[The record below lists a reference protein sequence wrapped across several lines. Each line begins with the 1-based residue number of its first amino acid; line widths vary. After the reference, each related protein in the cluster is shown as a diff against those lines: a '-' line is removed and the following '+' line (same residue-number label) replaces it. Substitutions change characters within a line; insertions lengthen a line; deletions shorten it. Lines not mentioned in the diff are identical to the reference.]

1 MLALAIAT
9 AIGAAIWLL
18 RGRSE
23 EPEEKGPRAATVKT
37 VPAARALV
45 QRTLGGVG
53 DVLATESVTL
63 TAEAPGR
70 VEAILFRE
78 GVRVG
83 RGAVLVR
90 LRAAQERA
98 DVAAA
103 NAEAAEIAGRLSRLE
118 RLAAEGAAA
127 RGEVEDLRR
136 QLQAARARTASAATR
151 IDDFTIRAP
160 FAGVVGLRDVS
171 VGAVVQSGDAIA
183 TLDAIDQ
190 VDVRFTV
197 PERDL
202 GRLRVGAR
210 VEARSAA
217 FDRAFTG
224 RLRLVDSRLDPANR
238 TVRAEARLAN
248 PGRQLRPGML
258 LNVTLAAEAA
268 QSVVVPPVAVQVQG
282 GEQFVYV
289 AAGGKAKRTPVE
301 VGQREP
307 ERLEI
312 VRGLKP
318 GDRVI
323 VEGLQQV
330 NDGGPVREAG
340 RGGARGGQGGG
351 QGGGAGERRGGPPR

>member
-1 MLALAIAT
+1 VHLSPKLRWALIALAAV
-9 AIGAAIWLL
+9 AVAVAAYLLL

-23 EPEEKGPRAATVKT
+23 EPEEKGPRETPIVTAPAE
-37 VPAARALV
+37 AARV
-45 QRTLGGVG
+45 QRTVRGVG
-53 DVLATESVTL
+53 DVRATESVTL

-78 GVRVG
+78 GARVG
-83 RGAVLVR
+83 RGAILVR

-98 DVAAA
+98 DVSAAQ
-103 NAEAAEIAGRLSRLE
+103 AEAAEIAGRLARLE

-151 IDDFTIRAP
+151 IDDYTIRAP
-160 FAGVVGLRDVS
+160 FAGVIGLRDIS
-171 VGAVVQSGDAIA
+171 VG
-183 TLDAIDQ
+183 AIDQ
-190 VDVRFTV
+190 VDVRFAV
-197 PERDL
+197 PEREL
-202 GRLRVGAR
+202 GRLRVGAA
-210 VEARSAA
+210 VEARSTA
-217 FDRAFTG
+217 FDRPFTG
-224 RLRLVDSRLDPANR
+224 RLRLIDSRVDPANR
-238 TVRAEARLAN
+238 TVRAEARMAN

-258 LNVTLAAEAA
+258 AEITIAAEAA

-289 AAGGKAKRTPVE
+289 SANGKAKRTPVE

-307 ERLEI
+307 GRLEI
-312 VRGLKP
+312 LRGLKP

-330 NDGGPVREAG
+330 NDGGPVREAQPGRRPEGG
-340 RGGARGGQGGG
+340 RGKP
-351 QGGGAGERRGGPPR
+351 E

>member
-1 MLALAIAT
+1 VHLSPKLRWALIALAAV
-9 AIGAAIWLL
+9 AVAVAAYLLL

-23 EPEEKGPRAATVKT
+23 EPEEKGPRETPVVTAPAE
-37 VPAARALV
+37 AARV
-45 QRTLGGVG
+45 QRTVRGVG
-53 DVLATESVTL
+53 DVRATESVTL

-78 GVRVG
+78 GARVG
-83 RGAVLVR
+83 RGAILVR

-98 DVAAA
+98 DVSAAQ
-103 NAEAAEIAGRLSRLE
+103 AEAAEIAGRLARLE

-151 IDDFTIRAP
+151 IDDYTIRAP
-160 FAGVVGLRDVS
+160 FAGVIGLRDIS

-190 VDVRFTV
+190 VDVRFAV
-197 PERDL
+197 PEREL
-202 GRLRVGAR
+202 GRLRVGAA
-210 VEARSAA
+210 VEARSTA
-217 FDRAFTG
+217 FDRPFTG
-224 RLRLVDSRLDPANR
+224 RLRLIDSRVDPANR
-238 TVRAEARLAN
+238 TVRAEARMAN

-258 LNVTLAAEAA
+258 AEITIAAEAA

-289 AAGGKAKRTPVE
+289 SANGKAKRTPVE

-307 ERLEI
+307 GRLEI
-312 VRGLKP
+312 LRGLKP

-330 NDGGPVREAG
+330 NDGGPVREAQPGRRPEGG
-340 RGGARGGQGGG
+340 RGKP
-351 QGGGAGERRGGPPR
+351 E